1 MPASRIR
8 KREEVVKMEL
18 NNAKKGVGLIYIGE
32 ILSVC
37 AIILAAVSSV
47 IIVISATNGGAT
59 NITEGGLAGIGLVAI
74 LGLAAVVLAFI
85 FQVVGISR
93 ASKDEPEFK
102 KAMAFLI
109 GGLVVAFVAG
119 FFGNNETAKD
129 ITGVLSN
136 LCSLMVTI
144 YIIQGCGFLA
154 KRVGNEHVE
163 KLAASTVKLITAL
176 YVVSILLGVVL
187 AFISAKEMVVTAG
200 IIAIVVA
207 VVSVIAYILF
217 LKVLSQ
223 TKNML

>member
-1 MPASRIR
+1 
-8 KREEVVKMEL
+8 MEL
-18 NNAKKGVGLIYIGE
+18 NSAKKGVGLIYIGE
-32 ILSVC
+32 ILSIC

-47 IIVISATNGGAT
+47 IIVMSATDGGVT
-59 NITEGGLAGIGLVAI
+59 KISDGGVAGIGLVAI
-74 LGLAAVVLAFI
+74 LALAAVVLAFI

-102 KAMAFLI
+102 KVMAFLI

-119 FFGNNETAKD
+119 FVGNNEMAKD

-136 LCSLMVTI
+136 FCNLMVTI
-144 YIIQGCGFLA
+144 YTIQGCGFLA
-154 KRVGNEHVE
+154 KRVGDEHVE
-163 KLAASTVKLITAL
+163 KLASGTIKLITAL

-187 AFISAKEMVVTAG
+187 AFISAKEMVVVAG